1 MPRPEKVQA
10 VADIKESLEDAE
22 AVFLTEY
29 RGLTVKAVQ
38 ELRANLRASGAEY
51 KVVKM
56 SLARLAAGDAGL
68 SGLDEYLLGPTAL
81 AFANSDPVA
90 TAKALKDFSKS
101 HEVFVLKAGVL
112 AGDILSPEQVSRLAE
127 IESREVLLAKI
138 AGAAKAP
145 LMQAAGLFASFN
157 RSAASMFQQLLD
169 KKESGDIAPAE
180 GESTA
185 TLPAEEPTE
194 TDTAATAEEE

>member
-10 VADIKESLEDAE
+10 VADIKESLEGSE

-38 ELRANLRASGAEY
+38 ELRTSLRASGAEY

-56 SLARLAAGDAGL
+56 SLARLAAGDAGI
-68 SGLDEYLLGPTAL
+68 SGLDDYLLGPTAI
-81 AFANSDPVA
+81 AFAKRDPVA
-90 TAKALKDFSKS
+90 TAKALKDFSKV
-101 HEVFVLKAGVL
+101 HDVFVLKAGVL
-112 AGDILSPEQVSRLAE
+112 SGNILSPEEVSRLAD
-127 IESREVLLAKI
+127 IEPREVLLAKI

-145 LMQAAGLFASFN
+145 LTQAAGLFASFN
-157 RSAASMFQQLLD
+157 RNAATMFHQLLE
-169 KKESGDIAPAE
+169 KKESGESAPAG

-185 TLPAEEPTE
+185 TLPAEEPAE
-194 TDTAATAEEE
+194 TDTAASAEEE

>member
-10 VADIKESLEDAE
+10 VADIKERLEVAE

-29 RGLTVKAVQ
+29 RGLSVKAVQ
-38 ELRANLRASGAEY
+38 ELRTSLRASGAEY

-56 SLARLAAGDAGL
+56 TLARLAAGEAGM

-81 AFANSDPVA
+81 AFAKSDPVA

-112 AGDILSPEQVSRLAE
+112 SGNILSPEEVSRLAD
-127 IESREVLLAKI
+127 IESREILLAKI
-138 AGAAKAP
+138 AGAARAP
-145 LMQAAGLFASFN
+145 LIKAASLFGSFN
-157 RSAASMFQQLLD
+157 RSAATMFHQLLE
-169 KKESGDIAPAE
+169 KKESGEFAPA
-180 GESTA
+180 GGVSTA

-194 TDTAATAEEE
+194 TETAASAEEE

>member
-10 VADIKESLEDAE
+10 VADIKEKLVDAE

-29 RGLTVKAVQ
+29 RGLSVKAVQ

-56 SLARLAAGDAGL
+56 TLARLAAGAAGF

-81 AFANSDPVA
+81 AFAGSDPVA
-90 TAKALKDFSKS
+90 TAKALKDFSKT

-112 AGDILSPEQVSRLAE
+112 SGNILSPEQVSRLAD

-157 RSAASMFQQLLD
+157 RNAASMFQQLLD
-169 KKESGDIAPAE
+169 NKESGEPAPAQ

-185 TLPAEEPTE
+185 TPSAEEPTE
-194 TDTAATAEEE
+194 TDTAASAEEE

>member
-10 VADIKESLEDAE
+10 VADIKESLEVAE

-29 RGLTVKAVQ
+29 RGLSVKAIQ
-38 ELRANLRASGAEY
+38 ELRANLRANGAEY

-56 SLARLAAGDAGL
+56 TLARLAAGEAGL

-81 AFANSDPVA
+81 AFARNDPVA
-90 TAKALKDFSKS
+90 TAKTLKDFSKS

-112 AGDILSPEQVSRLAE
+112 SGNILTPEEVSRLAD

-145 LMQAAGLFASFN
+145 LMQAAGFFAAFN
-157 RSAASMFQQLLD
+157 RNAASMFNQLLE
-169 KKESGDIAPAE
+169 KKESGEFAPAG

-185 TLPAEEPTE
+185 TLPTEEPTE
-194 TDTAATAEEE
+194 TETAASAEEE

>member
-10 VADIKESLEDAE
+10 VADIKESLQGSE

-29 RGLTVKAVQ
+29 RGLSVKAVQ

-56 SLARLAAGDAGL
+56 TLARLAAGDAGI

-81 AFANSDPVA
+81 AFAKSDPVA
-90 TAKALKDFSKS
+90 TAKALKDFARS

-112 AGDILSPEQVSRLAE
+112 SGNILSPEEVSRLAD
-127 IESREVLLAKI
+127 IEPREVLLAKI
-138 AGAAKAP
+138 AGAARAP

-157 RSAASMFQQLLD
+157 RSAATMFHQLLE
-169 KKESGDIAPAE
+169 KKESGEFTPAG

-185 TLPAEEPTE
+185 TLPAEEPS
-194 TDTAATAEEE
+194 DTHTAPSAEEE

>member
-10 VADIKESLEDAE
+10 VADIKERLEVAE

-29 RGLTVKAVQ
+29 RGLSVKAVQ
-38 ELRANLRASGAEY
+38 ELRTSLRASGAEY

-56 SLARLAAGDAGL
+56 TLARLAAGEAGM

-81 AFANSDPVA
+81 AFAKSDPVA

-112 AGDILSPEQVSRLAE
+112 SGNILSPEEVSRLAD

-138 AGAAKAP
+138 AGVFKAP
-145 LMQAAGLFASFN
+145 LIQAAGLFGAFN
-157 RSAASMFQQLLD
+157 RSAATMFHQLLE
-169 KKESGDIAPAE
+169 KKESGEFAPA
-180 GESTA
+180 GGASTA

-194 TDTAATAEEE
+194 TETAASAEEE